1 MFNIF
6 KNEGKVKDPVCGMS
20 IDKEKAQ
27 FSSKMDGKIYYF
39 CSENCKEIF
48 VGDNKKQ
55 GQEKKGGCC

>member
-6 KNEGKVKDPVCGMS
+6 KNEGKVKDPICGMS
-20 IDKEKAQ
+20 VNKNKAQ
-27 FSSKMDGKIYYF
+27 FSHANKGTTFYF
-39 CSENCKEIF
+39 CSENCKKTF